1 MKYEIITRLLKMVGN
16 DMIMV
21 LEKNQCFIG
30 YCWQSNGSLNQQ
42 TLDLPFYHWEPLVSP
57 I

>member
-21 LEKNQCFIG
+21 LEKKPIFIG
-30 YCWQSNGSLNQQ
+30 YCRQSNGSLNQQ
-42 TLDLPFYHWEPLVSP
+42 TLALPFYHWEPLVSP